1 VIAFI
6 SICYAGLYVLL
17 FNKLGL
23 VKKTVGNICAFAGV
37 GLVMIAAIVI
47 MWYTFS
53 PMSPDARM
61 FRYVLPIVPNVKG
74 QVIEVPIEGKQQ
86 LQAGDVLFR
95 IDPQPYE
102 IAVRQAEAQVSRA
115 EAELRLAEVN
125 VERAEKLLAT
135 QAAARVD
142 LDIWTANRDA
152 AQAAI
157 DSGKAQVDN
166 ARWQLEETVVR
177 APADGYVLNLQL
189 RPGGFVTSVPLA
201 SSMAFVSYESNDV
214 LASFSQSAVRRISVG
229 NQVEIVFKNRPGEV
243 FSGSVVRIVGF
254 SGQAQLSASGQLPSL
269 TGAPVT
275 DRWAVVVTLDDAT
288 VARSLPQG
296 TAGTMGI
303 YTDAGQPFH
312 MITRVALRMNA
323 WLNFLTSP

>member
-1 VIAFI
+1 MIAFI

-95 IDPQPYE
+95 IDPEPYE

-275 DRWAVVVTLDDAT
+275 DRWAVVVTLDDTT